1 MICLIVGLR
10 GLPIRTLP
18 EAQTLLEEPY
28 GPEGRRAATGAATQ
42 LWQSN
47 RHRHNQDRGRFAP
60 HLGHTEGFRWDP
72 KADAHLAAKLHSRRN
87 ETSTR
92 PWIFAPCSI

>member
-1 MICLIVGLR
+1 MICLTVSLR

-42 LWQSN
+42 VWQSN
-47 RHRHNQDRGRFAP
+47 RHRHNQDGGRFALIP
-60 HLGHTEGFRWDP
+60 D
-72 KADAHLAAKLHSRRN
+72 
-87 ETSTR
+87 
-92 PWIFAPCSI
+92 IQAPQSASK